1 MLDQWF
7 KLRGKIEGKASWVYT
22 LIGFAIT
29 ICIWWILAEFFSTNK
44 PILNEY
50 NSVLP
55 SSIDSVHLVN
65 RDSIIRVDEAQ
76 LANATKFEKVYPL
89 LPRPDKV
96 LLSFK
101 DLFQK
106 DKLVPNTL
114 HSIWLNIQGYF
125 WAIFLAIPIGLI
137 IGLFP
142 IFNSMFNKQ
151 IDSLRYL
158 PLSALTGLFIIWFGL
173 GDPMKIAFLAVGILV
188 YLIPVVVQR
197 IQDLEEV
204 YPQTAYT
211 MGASKWQ
218 LIKNVFLPGIF
229 GKLIDDIRVLTA
241 ISWTY
246 IIIAE
251 LLNKEAGIGSLIY
264 TKSRQGQID
273 KVFALLIVII
283 IIGLIQDKLFALF
296 DRMINPYKYYKTKEN
311 GLAEGRIGV
320 AAMVIAVICGIL
332 CSYFLK
338 ISIMCTIAWL
348 LFAAGLLAIIY
359 SYFLLSKT
367 SSK

>member
-1 MLDQWF
+1 MNQWF
-7 KLRGKIEGKASWVYT
+7 TLRGKLDSKSSLLFPI
-22 LIGFAIT
+22 IGFFIT
-29 ICIWWILAEFFSTNK
+29 IAIWWILAEIFSTQRPVIAN
-44 PILNEY
+44 Y
-50 NSVLP
+50 NSELP
-55 SSIDSVHLVN
+55 SSINSDINVN
-65 RDSIIRVDEAQ
+65 RDSILRADSLV
-76 LANATKFEKVYPL
+76 LANATSYEKVYPL

-96 LLSFK
+96 LLSFSE
-101 DLFQK
+101 LFQK
-106 DKLVPNTL
+106 DKLISNTL
-114 HSIWLNIQGYF
+114 HSIWLNVQGYF
-125 WAIFLAIPIGLI
+125 WAILLAIPIGLI

-142 IFNSMFNKQ
+142 IFNSLFSKQ

-173 GDPMKIAFLAVGILV
+173 GDPMKIAFLAVGIIV

-197 IQDLEEV
+197 IQELEEV

-218 LIKNVFLPGIF
+218 LIKNVFFPGILT
-229 GKLIDDIRVLTA
+229 KLIDDIRVLTA

-273 KVFALLIVII
+273 KVFALLIII
-283 IIGLIQDKLFALF
+283 VIIGLLQDKLFGLV
-296 DRMINPYKYYKTKEN
+296 DRMLNPHKYYKTKES
-311 GLAEGRIGV
+311 GLAEGKIGV
-320 AAMVIAVICGIL
+320 AALILSIISGIL

-338 ISIMCTIAWL
+338 ISILCTLGWL
-348 LFAAGLLAIIY
+348 LFAAGILALLYAT
-359 SYFLLSKT
+359 FVLSKPAT
-367 SSK
+367 K